1 MSNLLFDM
9 RYADDISDCCW
20 SIVYT
25 NEYLGGLFQLVT
37 MTMTMKYIYFD
48 TTRATN
54 HNMAIENEYKK
65 CYVKEIT
72 LKQNIC
78 R

>member
-1 MSNLLFDM
+1 MP
-9 RYADDISDCCW
+9 
-20 SIVYT
+20 
-25 NEYLGGLFQLVT
+25 
-37 MTMTMKYIYFD
+37 MKYIYFD

-65 CYVKEIT
+65 SYVKEIT
-72 LKQNIC
+72 LKQNTC